1 MGIRCRAMNDML
13 LHGAVMLA
21 GVFLASFSQVMLKK
35 SAGKAHASMVREYV
49 NPLVI
54 GAYGIFLLT
63 TLTSIYAL
71 QVIPL
76 YVGAVLESSNYLFVT
91 FFGWY
96 YFGERLNRYKLVGL
110 GIIMLGILIFFGG

>member
-1 MGIRCRAMNDML
+1 MNDTL
-13 LHGAVMLA
+13 FHGVVMLV
-21 GVFLASFSQVMLKK
+21 GVFIASFSQVMLKK
-35 SAGKAHASMVREYV
+35 SAVKAHASMVKEYV

-63 TLTSIYAL
+63 TLLSIYAL

-76 YVGAVLESSNYLFVT
+76 YVGAVLESTNYIFVT
-91 FFGWY
+91 LFGWY
-96 YFGERLNRYKLVGL
+96 YFDERLNRYKLLGL